1 MTALPPPHPPR
12 KTRGMIRAALLLAL
26 FALHAA
32 PAAAQSVAAQ
42 AGADSLSRRC
52 RASGGTPREAAGL
65 VRMIELGGRAAAALD
80 AQRLVC
86 AGAAPV
92 DCGPFGC
99 KLAIYF
105 GGPVAVFET
114 HVKAWRARGGRLDIL
129 RVGAYCAGAGE
140 SCSETYKVEGEG
152 LTLAGKGEA
161 KFATDPAPK
170 AVASAPRT
178 RAPRQAAAPRRT
190 AASLAKE
197 RDIRAQ
203 EKAAKSERRAGRA
216 STRGKF
222 DAPDLAAASPR
233 ASTTPAPVAPGVAA
247 ERRRKLDAAPYVP

>member
-1 MTALPPPHPPR
+1 MTALPAPHPPR
-12 KTRGMIRAALLLAL
+12 KTAAMIRAALLLAL
-26 FALHAA
+26 FALPA
-32 PAAAQSVAAQ
+32 PQAAAQSVAAQ

-52 RASGGTPREAAGL
+52 RAAGGTPREAPGL

-80 AQRLVC
+80 ARRFAC

-92 DCGPFGC
+92 ECGPFGC

-152 LTLAGKGEA
+152 LTLAGRGEA
-161 KFATDPAPK
+161 KFATDPPPKPVAAAPR
-170 AVASAPRT
+170 ASAPR
-178 RAPRQAAAPRRT
+178 QA

-203 EKAAKSERRAGRA
+203 EQAAKSERRPGRA

-222 DAPDLAAASPR
+222 DATEPTPATPR
-233 ASTTPAPVAPGVAA
+233 ARTAPTPVAPGAAA